1 MRPQVH
7 SLFPTPVF
15 QSEIPLRQEWLEYV
29 KKLEY
34 DRTSMD
40 NGYIS
45 SSRDIFSNK
54 ELRSLKFEISD
65 AVKYFA
71 HQQLKVSQY
80 VYIDVCRA
88 WGIKHMPNDWAQ
100 NHCHMNAVFSGIYYL
115 DVHEHSGELVIEKG
129 QHATNCFMPTL
140 NPDVTHFNDI
150 TQQSWRLHPRN
161 GMLVI
166 FPSQVIHNV
175 EKNLTDKE
183 RYAVAF
189 DVFIRGTFGSYGGSN
204 VTVK

>member
-1 MRPQVH
+1 MIEH
-7 SLFPTPVF
+7 LWT
-15 QSEIPLRQEWLEYV
+15 
-29 KKLEY
+29 
-34 DRTSMD
+34 

-88 WGIKHMPNDWAQ
+88 WGIKHMPGDWAQ
-100 NHCHMNAVFSGIYYL
+100 NHCHMNSIFSGIYYL
-115 DVHEHSGELVIEKG
+115 DVSEHSGDLVIEKG
-129 QHATNCFMPTL
+129 QLFPNCFMPTL
-140 NPDVTHFNDI
+140 SPDVDFFNQY
-150 TQQSWRLHPRN
+150 TQQNWRLKPEN
-161 GMLVI
+161 GMLVV
-166 FPSQVIHNV
+166 FPSQVVHNV
-175 EKNLTDKE
+175 EKNMTENE

-189 DVFIRGTFGSYGGSN
+189 DVFIRGRMGEYGGSD
-204 VTVK
+204 VTIK

>member
-1 MRPQVH
+1 MVTIDPWSSKQFHRGFP
-7 SLFPTPVF
+7 SLHVRARLD
-15 QSEIPLRQEWLEYV
+15 IKYDIYV
-29 KKLEY
+29 LIE
-34 DRTSMD
+34 R
-40 NGYIS
+40 
-45 SSRDIFSNK
+45 SN
-54 ELRSLKFEISD
+54 
-65 AVKYFA
+65 
-71 HQQLKVSQY
+71 
-80 VYIDVCRA
+80 
-88 WGIKHMPNDWAQ
+88 
-100 NHCHMNAVFSGIYYL
+100 IYYL